1 LKRLIA
7 ASPAYRPSMPAS
19 PAHPP
24 DQILSNG
31 IRTRGSRQPEQ
42 IAEDTIVPI
51 ESLLYRGSAALE
63 RAIEIRDE
71 LRQSETP
78 ADADALDEL
87 FDLLELARA
96 E

>member
-1 LKRLIA
+1 MSLA
-7 ASPAYRPSMPAS
+7 ALDSLTATPW
-19 PAHPP
+19 
-24 DQILSNG
+24 LE
-31 IRTRGSRQPEQ
+31 PEQ
-42 IAEDTIVPI
+42 IAEDAIVPI